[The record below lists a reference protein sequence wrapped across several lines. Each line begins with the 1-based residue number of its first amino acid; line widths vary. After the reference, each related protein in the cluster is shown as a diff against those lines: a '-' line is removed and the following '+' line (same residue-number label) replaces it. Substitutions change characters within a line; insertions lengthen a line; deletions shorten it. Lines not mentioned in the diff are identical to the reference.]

1 MKIKS
6 INPATGEINETYL
19 LHTFPIVNDIINS
32 VDLAQKEWVATSFIE
47 RSMLMRNAAKLL
59 RKQKPTLA
67 QLITHEM
74 GKVIRESEAEVEKSA
89 LVCDYYADNA
99 KVFLSDEVI
108 NSDAK
113 SSFVAFEP
121 LGVILA
127 VMPWN
132 FPFWQVFRFA
142 APALMAGNAAVLK
155 HASNVPGCSVA
166 IEKIFTDSGFPENLF
181 RSLLIPASEVENII
195 GNKIIKAVILTGSES
210 AGRHVAKAAGKHLKK
225 TVLELG
231 GSDPF
236 IVFKDADLN
245 KCSEVAVMARMINT
259 GQSCIAAKRFIVV
272 EEIAD
277 EFIKLVSQKMSEL
290 QSEGPMDP
298 RSDFGPLARPDL
310 LIELQS
316 QIDRSVKMGAKIELG
331 GNPMKRDGF
340 YFEPTIISKVTEDM
354 PVFTEET
361 FGPVMAIVVVENEEK
376 AIELANKSNF
386 GLGASIWT
394 QDRDKGIR
402 LARKIEAGAV
412 FINGL
417 VKSDPRLPFG
427 GIKNSGY
434 GRELSNYGIKEFVN
448 IKTIW
453 VG

>member
-19 LHTFPIVNDIINS
+19 LHTLPIVNDIINS

-59 RKQKPTLA
+59 RKQKPILA

-99 KVFLSDEVI
+99 KAFLSDEVI

-340 YFEPTIISKVTEDM
+340 YFEPTIMSLNT
-354 PVFTEET
+354 
-361 FGPVMAIVVVENEEK
+361 
-376 AIELANKSNF
+376 
-386 GLGASIWT
+386 
-394 QDRDKGIR
+394 R
-402 LARKIEAGAV
+402 
-412 FINGL
+412 
-417 VKSDPRLPFG
+417 
-427 GIKNSGY
+427 
-434 GRELSNYGIKEFVN
+434 
-448 IKTIW
+448 
-453 VG
+453 

>member
-1 MKIKS
+1 
-6 INPATGEINETYL
+6 
-19 LHTFPIVNDIINS
+19 
-32 VDLAQKEWVATSFIE
+32 
-47 RSMLMRNAAKLL
+47 
-59 RKQKPTLA
+59 
-67 QLITHEM
+67 
-74 GKVIRESEAEVEKSA
+74 
-89 LVCDYYADNA
+89 
-99 KVFLSDEVI
+99 
-108 NSDAK
+108 
-113 SSFVAFEP
+113 
-121 LGVILA
+121 
-127 VMPWN
+127 
-132 FPFWQVFRFA
+132 
-142 APALMAGNAAVLK
+142 
-155 HASNVPGCSVA
+155 
-166 IEKIFTDSGFPENLF
+166 
-181 RSLLIPASEVENII
+181 
-195 GNKIIKAVILTGSES
+195 
-210 AGRHVAKAAGKHLKK
+210 
-225 TVLELG
+225 
-231 GSDPF
+231 
-236 IVFKDADLN
+236 
-245 KCSEVAVMARMINT
+245 MINT

-340 YFEPTIISKVTEDM
+340 YFEPTIMSKVTEDM